1 MEVDNLCVFIL
12 NSSNNTKGELNII
25 KPKTFK
31 DLLNILKKR
40 IKTLSDNFT
49 LFIYD
54 KNNNEININ
63 NDEKYNTIEDI
74 LFLRELDKKRK
85 LIPSIFEMNY
95 DKLSESQQEILE
107 QK

>member
-25 KPKTFK
+25 KPKTFQE
-31 DLLNILKKR
+31 LLNILKKR
-40 IKTLSDNFT
+40 IKNLSDNFE

-63 NDEKYNTIEDI
+63 NDEKYKAIDDI
-74 LFLRELDKKRK
+74 LFLRELVKKK
-85 LIPSIFEMNY
+85 
-95 DKLSESQQEILE
+95 
-107 QK
+107 

>member
-74 LFLRELDKKRK
+74 LFLREFDKKRK
-85 LIPSIFEMNY
+85 LTSSIFEMNY
-95 DKLSESQQEILE
+95 DKLSE
-107 QK
+107 